1 MPVQLARDDLL
12 AHPRDQPGHPV
23 LQPPGSPVDDRGR
36 LFHVAVRMVDG
47 LGHPVVADREVQQR
61 ALGLRSPV
69 PVRRDFDLAH
79 GVGFG
84 AGSGYVQAHRQVKD
98 LVRRQASP
106 TTVAGAARNAIGW
119 RVLNN
124 NDLDPAASTQ
134 MFQAFVDR
142 GKAGVLAPVQSA
154 PARSSSSSSSGGS
167 GKVIG
172 IVVALVV
179 VVAVVAF
186 VALHK

>member
-1 MPVQLARDDLL
+1 V
-12 AHPRDQPGHPV
+12 
-23 LQPPGSPVDDRGR
+23 S
-36 LFHVAVRMVDG
+36 
-47 LGHPVVADREVQQR
+47 
-61 ALGLRSPV
+61 
-69 PVRRDFDLAH
+69 
-79 GVGFG
+79 
-84 AGSGYVQAHRQVKD
+84 
-98 LVRRQASP
+98 
-106 TTVAGAARNAIGW
+106 
-119 RVLNN
+119 NN

-142 GKAGVLAPVQSA
+142 GKAGAPTPVQSA
-154 PARSSSSSSSGGS
+154 PARSSSSGGS

>member
-1 MPVQLARDDLL
+1 V
-12 AHPRDQPGHPV
+12 
-23 LQPPGSPVDDRGR
+23 S
-36 LFHVAVRMVDG
+36 
-47 LGHPVVADREVQQR
+47 
-61 ALGLRSPV
+61 
-69 PVRRDFDLAH
+69 
-79 GVGFG
+79 
-84 AGSGYVQAHRQVKD
+84 
-98 LVRRQASP
+98 
-106 TTVAGAARNAIGW
+106 
-119 RVLNN
+119 NN

-142 GKAGVLAPVQSA
+142 GKSGAPAPVQSA
-154 PARSSSSSSSGGS
+154 PARSSSSGSSGGS